1 VDNSRNMILAFV
13 LSALVLIGWTSLS
26 ERFFP
31 TPKPAA
37 SATQSG
43 TTASNTPVTAPV
55 AKAAS
60 KLRDVAAVRA
70 ESPRVIIDTP
80 KLNGSINLRGGQIDD
95 LVMTVYKETI
105 KKNSPSVRL
114 FAPSGSKNAFF
125 SGFGWIGD
133 GVRMPNA
140 QTIWQADQPTLTPE
154 KPVTLRWANTT
165 GQSFA
170 IKISVD
176 RDYMFSVEQ
185 SVSNTGTGAIAA
197 RPYSYVSR
205 FGKSKDLDTWT
216 NHVGPIGVFDDKA
229 NYDVGFENLD
239 GEEPGF
245 FSKIFGNKTKAG
257 ENRFQSKG
265 GWLGFGDLHWLAA
278 IIPAKDASINAG
290 FLSADGIYQAEY
302 TLPQTVIASGKA
314 ATVTTR
320 LFAGAKE
327 VRLIDGYEDSL
338 SIVNFGKAIDWG
350 WFEVFAKPFFYL
362 LDWLFRM
369 VGNFGVAIML
379 LTLIV
384 RGVMF
389 PIAQRQFASM
399 AAMRVVQPKLKALQ
413 ERYKDDK
420 PKLQQ
425 EMMALYKT
433 EKINPMAGCL
443 PILIQIPVFYALY
456 KVLMVAIEMRHQP
469 FALWIRDLSAPDPAH
484 VLNLFGILPFTVP
497 AFLGIGVLAILL
509 GITMWLQFKL
519 NPAPADPVQQQVF
532 AIMPWMM
539 MVIMA
544 PFAAGLLVYWITN
557 NILTIAQQKWLYSRH
572 PAMREPVK
580 A

>member
-1 VDNSRNMILAFV
+1 M

-26 ERFFP
+26 DRYFP
-31 TPKPAA
+31 PAKPVAGKTVAGDVAA
-37 SATQSG
+37 SNNG
-43 TTASNTPVTAPV
+43 GPVSAPV
-55 AKAAS
+55 AQSAS
-60 KLRDVAAVRA
+60 KLRDIAVVRN
-70 ESPRVIIDTP
+70 ESPRIAIDTP
-80 KLNGSINLRGGQIDD
+80 KLSGSINLRGAEIDD
-95 LVMTVYKETI
+95 LVMTAYKETL
-105 KKNSPSVRL
+105 KKDSPSIRL
-114 FAPSGSKNAFF
+114 FAPSGSKAAFF
-125 SGFGWIGD
+125 TGFGWISEGIE
-133 GVRMPNA
+133 VPNA
-140 QTIWQADQPTLTPE
+140 KTMWQADAATLTPD

-185 SVSNTGTGAIAA
+185 SITNGGTGGIIA
-197 RPYSYVSR
+197 RPYAFVSR
-205 FGKSKDLDTWT
+205 FGQSKDVDTWT
-216 NHVGPIGVFDDKA
+216 NHVGPIGAFNGSVNFSVDWST
-229 NYDVGFENLD
+229 LD
-239 GEEPGF
+239 E
-245 FSKIFGNKTKAG
+245 AG
-257 ENRFQSKG
+257 AAGKRFQSKG
-265 GWLGFGDLHWLAA
+265 GWLGFGDLHWLTALVPANDAA
-278 IIPAKDASINAG
+278 IDAG
-290 FLSADGIYQAEY
+290 FRAADGSYQAEY
-302 TLPQTVIASGKA
+302 TLPQSAIPLGKS
-314 ATVTTR
+314 ATTTTR

-327 VRLIDGYEDSL
+327 VRLLDGYQKSL

-350 WFEVFAKPFFYL
+350 WFEIFAKPFFYL

-369 VGNFGVAIML
+369 AGNFGVAIML

-425 EMMALYKT
+425 EMMQLYKT

-469 FALWIRDLSAPDPAH
+469 FVLWIKDLSAPDPAH
-484 VLNLFGILPFTVP
+484 VLNLFGVLPFTVP

-519 NPAPADPVQQQVF
+519 NPAQMDPVQQQVF

-539 MVIMA
+539 MFVMA

-572 PAMREPVK
+572 PALQEPVK

>member
-13 LSALVLIGWTSLS
+13 LSALVLVGWTTLS

-31 TPKPAA
+31 TPKPATN
-37 SATQSG
+37 ATQTG

-55 AKAAS
+55 AQAAS

-80 KLNGSINLRGGQIDD
+80 KLSGSINLRGAQIDD
-95 LVMTVYKETI
+95 LVMTAYKETI
-105 KKNSPSVRL
+105 KKDSPAVRL

-125 SGFGWIGD
+125 SGFGWIGE
-133 GVRMPNA
+133 GVQMPNA

-185 SVSNTGTGAIAA
+185 SVGNAGAGAIAA
-197 RPYSYVSR
+197 RPYSFVSR

-216 NHVGPIGVFDDKA
+216 NHVGPIGAFNDSVNFGVD
-229 NYDVGFENLD
+229 FSTLD
-239 GEEPGF
+239 E
-245 FSKIFGNKTKAG
+245 AG
-257 ENRFQSKG
+257 AAGTRFQSKG

-278 IIPAKDASINAG
+278 VIPAKDAAVDAG
-290 FLSADGIYQAEY
+290 FRAADGSYQAEY
-302 TLPQTVIASGKA
+302 TLPQTVIAPGKS
-314 ATVTTR
+314 ATATTR

-327 VRLIDGYEDSL
+327 VRLLDGYEDSQ

-369 VGNFGVAIML
+369 VGNFGIAIML

-384 RGVMF
+384 RSVMF

-399 AAMRVVQPKLKALQ
+399 AAMRVVQPKIKALQ

-425 EMMALYKT
+425 EMMGLYKT

-456 KVLMVAIEMRHQP
+456 KVLMVSIEMRHQP
-469 FALWIRDLSAPDPAH
+469 FVLWIKDLSAPDPAH
-484 VLNLFGILPFTVP
+484 VLNLFGVLPFTVP
-497 AFLGIGVLAILL
+497 AFLGIGILAILL
-509 GITMWLQFKL
+509 GITMYLQFKL

-539 MVIMA
+539 MFIMA

-572 PAMREPVK
+572 PAMTEPVK

>member
-31 TPKPAA
+31 TPKPAT
-37 SATQSG
+37 SATQAG
-43 TTASNTPVTAPV
+43 TIASNTPVTAPV
-55 AKAAS
+55 AQAAS

-70 ESPRVIIDTP
+70 ESPRITIDTP
-80 KLNGSINLRGGQIDD
+80 KLSGSINLRGAQIDD
-95 LVMTVYKETI
+95 LVMTAYKETI
-105 KKNSPSVRL
+105 KKDSPAVRL

-133 GVRMPNA
+133 GVQMPSA

-185 SVSNTGTGAIAA
+185 SITNSGDGAISA
-197 RPYSYVSR
+197 RPYAFVSR
-205 FGKSKDLDTWT
+205 FGQSKDVDTWT
-216 NHVGPIGVFDDKA
+216 NHVGPIGAFNDSVNFGVDWSTLDEA
-229 NYDVGFENLD
+229 GAD
-239 GEEPGF
+239 GE
-245 FSKIFGNKTKAG
+245 
-257 ENRFQSKG
+257 RFKSRG

-278 IIPAKDASINAG
+278 VIPAKDAAIDAG
-290 FLSADGIYQAEY
+290 FRAADGSYQAEY
-302 TLPQTVIASGKA
+302 TVPSTVVASGKI
-314 ATVTTR
+314 ATTTTR

-327 VRLIDGYEDSL
+327 VRLLDDYEDSQ

-362 LDWLFRM
+362 LDWLFKM

-384 RGVMF
+384 RGAMF

-469 FALWIRDLSAPDPAH
+469 FVLWIKDLSAPDPAH
-484 VLNLFGILPFTVP
+484 VLNLFGVLPFDVP
-497 AFLGIGVLAILL
+497 SFLSIGVLAILL

-519 NPAPADPVQQQVF
+519 NPAPLDPVQQQVF

-539 MVIMA
+539 MFVMA
-544 PFAAGLLVYWITN
+544 PFAAGLLIYWTTS

-572 PAMREPVK
+572 PALKEPVK

>member
-1 VDNSRNMILAFV
+1 MDNSRNMILAFV
-13 LSALVLIGWTSLS
+13 LSALVLIGWTTLS

-31 TPKPAA
+31 TPKPATTA
-37 SATQSG
+37 AQTG
-43 TTASNTPVTAPV
+43 TAASNTPVTAPV
-55 AKAAS
+55 VQAS
-60 KLRDVAAVRA
+60 KKLRDVAAVRA
-70 ESPRVIIDTP
+70 ESPRIIIDTP
-80 KLNGSINLRGGQIDD
+80 KLSGSINLRGAQIDD
-95 LVMTVYKETI
+95 LVMTAYKETI
-105 KKNSPSVRL
+105 KKDSPAVRL

-133 GVRMPNA
+133 GVQMPNA
-140 QTIWQADQPTLTPE
+140 QTIWQADQPTLTPA

-170 IKISVD
+170 IKVSVD

-185 SVSNTGTGAIAA
+185 SVANAGAGAIAA

-205 FGKSKDLDTWT
+205 FGQSKDLDTWT
-216 NHVGPIGVFDDKA
+216 NHVGPIGAFNDSVNFDVD
-229 NYDVGFENLD
+229 FSTLD
-239 GEEPGF
+239 E
-245 FSKIFGNKTKAG
+245 AG
-257 ENRFQSKG
+257 ASGTRFQSKG

-278 IIPAKDASINAG
+278 VIPAKDAPVDAG
-290 FLSADGIYQAEY
+290 FRAADGSYQAEY
-302 TLPQTVIASGKA
+302 TLPQTIIAPGKSA
-314 ATVTTR
+314 AVTTR

-327 VRLIDGYEDSL
+327 VRLLDGYEDSQ

-369 VGNFGVAIML
+369 VNNFGVAIML

-425 EMMALYKT
+425 EMLALYKT

-469 FALWIRDLSAPDPAH
+469 FVLWIKDLSAPDPAH
-484 VLNLFGILPFTVP
+484 VLNLFGVLPFTVP

-509 GITMWLQFKL
+509 GITMYLQFKL

>member
-31 TPKPAA
+31 TPKAA
-37 SATQSG
+37 TSATQSG
-43 TTASNTPVTAPV
+43 TIASNTPVTAPV
-55 AKAAS
+55 AQAAS

-70 ESPRVIIDTP
+70 ESPRITIDTP
-80 KLNGSINLRGGQIDD
+80 KLSGSINLRGAQIDD
-95 LVMTVYKETI
+95 LVMTAYKETI
-105 KKNSPSVRL
+105 KKDSPAVRL

-133 GVRMPNA
+133 GVQMPNA

-185 SVSNTGTGAIAA
+185 SITNSGDGAISA
-197 RPYSYVSR
+197 RPYAFVSR
-205 FGKSKDLDTWT
+205 FGQSKDVDTWT
-216 NHVGPIGVFDDKA
+216 NHVGPIGAFNDSVNFGVDWSTLDEA
-229 NYDVGFENLD
+229 GAD
-239 GEEPGF
+239 GE
-245 FSKIFGNKTKAG
+245 
-257 ENRFQSKG
+257 RFKSRG

-278 IIPAKDASINAG
+278 VIPAKDAAIDAG
-290 FLSADGIYQAEY
+290 FRAADGSYQAEY
-302 TLPQTVIASGKA
+302 TVPSTVVASGKI
-314 ATVTTR
+314 ATTTTR

-327 VRLIDGYEDSL
+327 VRLLDDYEDSQ

-362 LDWLFRM
+362 LDWLFKM

-384 RGVMF
+384 RGAMF

-469 FALWIRDLSAPDPAH
+469 FVLWIKDLSAPDPAH
-484 VLNLFGILPFTVP
+484 VLNLFGVLPFDVP
-497 AFLGIGVLAILL
+497 SFLSIGVLAILL

-519 NPAPADPVQQQVF
+519 NPAPLDPVQQQVF

-539 MVIMA
+539 MFVMA
-544 PFAAGLLVYWITN
+544 PFAAGLLIYWTTS

-572 PAMREPVK
+572 PALKEPVK

>member
-31 TPKPAA
+31 TPKPATT
-37 SATQSG
+37 ATQSG
-43 TTASNTPVTAPV
+43 TTTSNAPVTAPV
-55 AKAAS
+55 AQAAS

-80 KLNGSINLRGGQIDD
+80 KLSGSINLRGGQIDD
-95 LVMTVYKETI
+95 LVMTTYKETI
-105 KKNSPSVRL
+105 KKNSPAVRL

-133 GVRMPNA
+133 GVQMPNA

-176 RDYMFSVEQ
+176 RDYMFSAEQ
-185 SVSNTGTGAIAA
+185 SVSNAGTGAIAA

-205 FGKSKDLDTWT
+205 FGQSKDLDTWT
-216 NHVGPIGVFDDKA
+216 NHVGPIGAFNDSVNFDVD
-229 NYDVGFENLD
+229 FSTLD
-239 GEEPGF
+239 E
-245 FSKIFGNKTKAG
+245 AG
-257 ENRFQSKG
+257 AAGTRFASKG

-278 IIPAKDASINAG
+278 IIPAKDASIDAG
-290 FLSADGIYQAEY
+290 FRAADGSYQAEY
-302 TLPQTVIASGKA
+302 TLPQTVIAPGKS

-327 VRLIDGYEDSL
+327 VRLLDGYEDSQ

-384 RGVMF
+384 RGVMY

-469 FALWIRDLSAPDPAH
+469 FALWIKDLSAPDPAH
-484 VLNLFGILPFTVP
+484 VLNLFGLLPFTVP

>member
-1 VDNSRNMILAFV
+1 MDNSRNMILAFV

-31 TPKPAA
+31 TPKPATN
-37 SATQSG
+37 ATQTG
-43 TTASNTPVTAPV
+43 ATAASNTPVAAPV
-55 AKAAS
+55 AQAAS
-60 KLRDVAAVRA
+60 KLRDVAIVRA
-70 ESPRVIIDTP
+70 ESPRIIIDTP
-80 KLNGSINLRGGQIDD
+80 KLSGSINLRGAQIDD
-95 LVMTVYKETI
+95 LVMTAYKETI
-105 KKNSPSVRL
+105 KKDSPAVRL

-133 GVRMPNA
+133 GIQMPNA
-140 QTIWQADQPTLTPE
+140 QTIWQADQSTLTPE

-185 SVSNTGTGAIAA
+185 SVGNAGASAIAA
-197 RPYSYVSR
+197 RPYSFVSR
-205 FGKSKDLDTWT
+205 FGQSKDLDTWT
-216 NHVGPIGVFDDKA
+216 NHVGPIGAFNDSVNFDID
-229 NYDVGFENLD
+229 FSTLD
-239 GEEPGF
+239 E
-245 FSKIFGNKTKAG
+245 AG
-257 ENRFQSKG
+257 AAGTRFQSKG

-278 IIPAKDASINAG
+278 VIPAKDASIDAG
-290 FLSADGIYQAEY
+290 FRAADGSYQAEY
-302 TLPQTVIASGKA
+302 TLPQTVIAPGKSA
-314 ATVTTR
+314 AVTTR

-327 VRLIDGYEDSL
+327 VRLLDGYEDSQ

-425 EMMALYKT
+425 EMMAIYKT

-456 KVLMVAIEMRHQP
+456 KVLIVAIEMRHQP

-484 VLNLFGILPFTVP
+484 VLNLFGMLPFTVP

-519 NPAPADPVQQQVF
+519 NPAATDPVQQQVF

-572 PAMREPVK
+572 PAMQEPVK

>member
-1 VDNSRNMILAFV
+1 MILAFV
-13 LSALVLIGWTSLS
+13 LSALVLVGWTSLS

-31 TPKPAA
+31 TPKPAT
-37 SATQSG
+37 STTQAG
-43 TTASNTPVTAPV
+43 TVASNTPVTAPV
-55 AKAAS
+55 ARAAS
-60 KLRDVAAVRA
+60 KLRDVAVVRA
-70 ESPRVIIDTP
+70 ESPRISIDTP
-80 KLNGSINLRGGQIDD
+80 KLSGSINLRGAQIDD
-95 LVMTVYKETI
+95 LVMTAYKETI
-105 KKNSPSVRL
+105 KKDSPAVRL

-133 GVRMPNA
+133 GVQMPNA
-140 QTIWQADQPTLTPE
+140 QTVWQADQTTLTPE
-154 KPVTLRWANTT
+154 KPVTLRWANAT
-165 GQSFA
+165 GQNFA

-185 SVSNTGTGAIAA
+185 SVANAGAGAIAA
-197 RPYSYVSR
+197 RPYAFVSR
-205 FGKSKDLDTWT
+205 FGPSKDLDTWT
-216 NHVGPIGVFDDKA
+216 NHVGPIGAFNDSVNFDVDWST
-229 NYDVGFENLD
+229 LD
-239 GEEPGF
+239 E
-245 FSKIFGNKTKAG
+245 AG
-257 ENRFQSKG
+257 AAGTRFQSKG

-278 IIPAKDASINAG
+278 VIPAKDASVDAG
-290 FLSADGIYQAEY
+290 FRAADGSYQAEY
-302 TLPQTVIASGKA
+302 TLPQGLIAPGKSA
-314 ATVTTR
+314 VVTTR

-327 VRLIDGYEDSL
+327 VRLLDNYEDNL

-425 EMMALYKT
+425 EMMAIYKT

-456 KVLMVAIEMRHQP
+456 KVLIVAIEMRHQP
-469 FALWIRDLSAPDPAH
+469 FVLWIRDLSAPDPAH
-484 VLNLFGILPFTVP
+484 VLNLFGVLPFTVP

-509 GITMWLQFKL
+509 GITMWLQYKL
-519 NPAPADPVQQQVF
+519 NPAATDPVQQQVF

-572 PAMREPVK
+572 PAMQQPVK

>member
-13 LSALVLIGWTSLS
+13 LSALVLIGWTTLS

-37 SATQSG
+37 SATQTG
-43 TTASNTPVTAPV
+43 IATSNTPVTAPV
-55 AKAAS
+55 AQAS
-60 KLRDVAAVRA
+60 KKPREVAAVRA

-80 KLNGSINLRGGQIDD
+80 KLSGSINLRGAQIDD
-95 LVMTVYKETI
+95 LVMTAYKETI
-105 KKNSPSVRL
+105 KKNSPAVRL

-133 GVRMPNA
+133 GVQMPNS

-185 SVSNTGTGAIAA
+185 SVGNAGTGAITA
-197 RPYSYVSR
+197 RPYSFVSR

-216 NHVGPIGVFDDKA
+216 NHVGPIGAFNDSVNFDVD
-229 NYDVGFENLD
+229 FSTLD
-239 GEEPGF
+239 E
-245 FSKIFGNKTKAG
+245 AG
-257 ENRFQSKG
+257 AAGTRFQSKG

-278 IIPAKDASINAG
+278 VIPAKGAAVDAG
-290 FLSADGIYQAEY
+290 FRAADGSYQAEY
-302 TLPQTVIASGKA
+302 TLPQTVIASGKS
-314 ATVTTR
+314 ATVITR

-327 VRLIDGYEDSL
+327 VRLLDGYEDSQ

-399 AAMRVVQPKLKALQ
+399 AAMRVVQPKIKALQ

-425 EMMALYKT
+425 EMMGLYKT

-469 FALWIRDLSAPDPAH
+469 FVLWIKDLSAPDPAH
-484 VLNLFGILPFTVP
+484 VLNLFGVLPFTVP

-509 GITMWLQFKL
+509 GITMYLQFKL
-519 NPAPADPVQQQVF
+519 NPAPADPIQQQVF

-539 MVIMA
+539 MFIMA

-572 PAMREPVK
+572 PAMTEPVK

>member
-1 VDNSRNMILAFV
+1 MILAFV

-31 TPKPAA
+31 TPKAA
-37 SATQSG
+37 TSATQSG
-43 TTASNTPVTAPV
+43 TIASNTPVTAPV
-55 AKAAS
+55 AQAAS

-70 ESPRVIIDTP
+70 ESPRITIDTP
-80 KLNGSINLRGGQIDD
+80 KLSGSINLRGAQIDD
-95 LVMTVYKETI
+95 LVMTAYKETI
-105 KKNSPSVRL
+105 KKDSPAVRL

-133 GVRMPNA
+133 GVQMPNA

-185 SVSNTGTGAIAA
+185 SITNSGDGAISA
-197 RPYSYVSR
+197 RPYAFVSR
-205 FGKSKDLDTWT
+205 FGQSKDVDTWT
-216 NHVGPIGVFDDKA
+216 NHVGPIGAFNDSVNFGVDWSTLDEA
-229 NYDVGFENLD
+229 GAD
-239 GEEPGF
+239 GE
-245 FSKIFGNKTKAG
+245 
-257 ENRFQSKG
+257 RFKSRG

-278 IIPAKDASINAG
+278 VIPAKDAAIDAG
-290 FLSADGIYQAEY
+290 FRAADGSYQAEY
-302 TLPQTVIASGKA
+302 TVPSTVVASGKI
-314 ATVTTR
+314 ATTTTR

-327 VRLIDGYEDSL
+327 VRLLDDYEDSQ

-362 LDWLFRM
+362 LDWLFKM

-384 RGVMF
+384 RGAMF

-469 FALWIRDLSAPDPAH
+469 FVLWIKDLSAPDPAH
-484 VLNLFGILPFTVP
+484 VLNLFGVLPFDVP
-497 AFLGIGVLAILL
+497 SFLSIGVLAILL

-519 NPAPADPVQQQVF
+519 NPAPLDPVQQQVF

-539 MVIMA
+539 MFVMA
-544 PFAAGLLVYWITN
+544 PFAAGLLIYWTTS

-572 PAMREPVK
+572 PALKEPVK

>member
-1 VDNSRNMILAFV
+1 MDNSRNMILAFV
-13 LSALVLIGWTSLS
+13 LSALVLIGWTTLS

-37 SATQSG
+37 SATQTG
-43 TTASNTPVTAPV
+43 IATSNTPVTAPV
-55 AKAAS
+55 AQAS
-60 KLRDVAAVRA
+60 KKLREVAAVRA

-80 KLNGSINLRGGQIDD
+80 KLSGSINLRGAQIDD
-95 LVMTVYKETI
+95 LVMTAYKETI
-105 KKNSPSVRL
+105 KKNSPAVRL

-133 GVRMPNA
+133 GVQMPNA

-185 SVSNTGTGAIAA
+185 SVGNAGTGAITT
-197 RPYSYVSR
+197 RPYSFVSR

-216 NHVGPIGVFDDKA
+216 NHVGPIGAFNDSVNFDVD
-229 NYDVGFENLD
+229 FSTLD
-239 GEEPGF
+239 E
-245 FSKIFGNKTKAG
+245 AG
-257 ENRFQSKG
+257 AAGTRFQSKG

-278 IIPAKDASINAG
+278 VIPARGAAVDAG
-290 FLSADGIYQAEY
+290 FRAADGSYQAEY
-302 TLPQTVIASGKA
+302 TLPQTVIASGKS

-327 VRLIDGYEDSL
+327 VRLLDGYEDSQ

-384 RGVMF
+384 RSVMF

-399 AAMRVVQPKLKALQ
+399 AAMRVVQPKIKALQ

-425 EMMALYKT
+425 EMMGLYKT

-469 FALWIRDLSAPDPAH
+469 FVLWIKDLSAPDPIH
-484 VLNLFGILPFTVP
+484 VLNLFGVLPFTVP
-497 AFLGIGVLAILL
+497 AFLGIGILAILL
-509 GITMWLQFKL
+509 GITMYLQFKL

-539 MVIMA
+539 MFVMA

-572 PAMREPVK
+572 PAMTEPVK

>member
-1 VDNSRNMILAFV
+1 MDNSRNMILAFV
-13 LSALVLIGWTSLS
+13 LSALVLIGWTTLS

-31 TPKPAA
+31 TPKPATT
-37 SATQSG
+37 ATQTG

-55 AKAAS
+55 VQAS
-60 KLRDVAAVRA
+60 KKLRDVATVRA

-80 KLNGSINLRGGQIDD
+80 KLSGSINLRGAQIDD
-95 LVMTVYKETI
+95 LVMTAYKETI
-105 KKNSPSVRL
+105 KKDSPAVRL

-133 GVRMPNA
+133 GVQMPNA

-170 IKISVD
+170 LKISVD

-185 SVSNTGTGAIAA
+185 SIGNASAGAVAV

-205 FGKSKDLDTWT
+205 FGQSKDLDTWT
-216 NHVGPIGVFDDKA
+216 NHVGPIGAFNDSVNFDVD
-229 NYDVGFENLD
+229 FSTLD
-239 GEEPGF
+239 E
-245 FSKIFGNKTKAG
+245 AG
-257 ENRFQSKG
+257 AAGTRFQSKG

-278 IIPAKDASINAG
+278 VIPAKDAAVDAG
-290 FLSADGIYQAEY
+290 FRAADGSYQAEY
-302 TLPQTVIASGKA
+302 TLPQTMIAPGKS
-314 ATVTTR
+314 ATATTR

-327 VRLIDGYEDSL
+327 VRLLDGYEDSQ

-369 VGNFGVAIML
+369 VNNFGVAIML

-469 FALWIRDLSAPDPAH
+469 FVLWIKDLSAPDPAH
-484 VLNLFGILPFTVP
+484 VLNLFGVLPFTVP
-497 AFLGIGVLAILL
+497 AFLGIGILAILL
-509 GITMWLQFKL
+509 GITMYLQFKL

-539 MVIMA
+539 MFIMA

>member
-13 LSALVLIGWTSLS
+13 LSALVLIGWTTLS

-31 TPKPAA
+31 TPKPAT
-37 SATQSG
+37 SATQAG

-70 ESPRVIIDTP
+70 ESPRITIDTP
-80 KLNGSINLRGGQIDD
+80 KLSGSINLRGAQIDD
-95 LVMTVYKETI
+95 LVMTAYKETI
-105 KKNSPSVRL
+105 KKDSPAVRL

-133 GVRMPNA
+133 GVQMPSA

-185 SVSNTGTGAIAA
+185 SVANAGADAITA
-197 RPYSYVSR
+197 RPYSFVSR

-216 NHVGPIGVFDDKA
+216 NHVGPIGAFNDSVNFDVD
-229 NYDVGFENLD
+229 FSTLD
-239 GEEPGF
+239 E
-245 FSKIFGNKTKAG
+245 AG
-257 ENRFQSKG
+257 TAGTRFQSKG

-278 IIPAKDASINAG
+278 VIPAKDASIEAG
-290 FLSADGIYQAEY
+290 FRAADGSYQAEY
-302 TLPQTVIASGKA
+302 TLPQTIIAPGKS
-314 ATVTTR
+314 TTITTR

-327 VRLIDGYEDSL
+327 VRLLDGYEDSQ
-338 SIVNFGKAIDWG
+338 SIVHFGKAIDWG

-384 RGVMF
+384 RGAMF
-389 PIAQRQFASM
+389 PVAQRQFASM
-399 AAMRVVQPKLKALQ
+399 AAMRVVQPKLKVLQ

-443 PILIQIPVFYALY
+443 PMFIQIPVFYALY
-456 KVLMVAIEMRHQP
+456 KVLMVSIEMRHQP
-469 FALWIRDLSAPDPAH
+469 FVLWIKDLSAPDPAH
-484 VLNLFGILPFTVP
+484 ILNLFGILPFNVP
-497 AFLGIGVLAILL
+497 GFLGIGVLAVLL

-519 NPAPADPVQQQVF
+519 NPAPMDPVQQQVF

-539 MVIMA
+539 MFVMA
-544 PFAAGLLVYWITN
+544 PFAAGLLIYWTTS

-572 PAMREPVK
+572 PALKQPVK

>member
-1 VDNSRNMILAFV
+1 MDNSRNIILACV

-31 TPKPAA
+31 TPKPATT
-37 SATQSG
+37 ATQAG
-43 TTASNTPVTAPV
+43 AATSNTPVTAPV
-55 AKAAS
+55 VQAAS

-70 ESPRVIIDTP
+70 ESPRVTIDTP
-80 KLNGSINLRGGQIDD
+80 KLSGSINLRGAQIDD
-95 LVMTVYKETI
+95 LVMTAYKETI
-105 KKNSPSVRL
+105 KKDSPAVRL

-133 GVRMPNA
+133 GVQMPNA
-140 QTIWQADQPTLTPE
+140 QTVWQADQATLTPE
-154 KPVTLRWANTT
+154 KPVTLRWANAT

-185 SVSNTGTGAIAA
+185 SVANAGSGAIAA
-197 RPYSYVSR
+197 RPYSFVSR

-216 NHVGPIGVFDDKA
+216 NHVGPIGAFNDSVNFDVD
-229 NYDVGFENLD
+229 FSTLD
-239 GEEPGF
+239 E
-245 FSKIFGNKTKAG
+245 AG
-257 ENRFQSKG
+257 AAGTRFQSKG

-278 IIPAKDASINAG
+278 VIPAKDASIDAG
-290 FLSADGIYQAEY
+290 FRAADGSYQAEY
-302 TLPQTVIASGKA
+302 TLPQTLVAPGKSV
-314 ATVTTR
+314 TTTTR

-327 VRLIDGYEDSL
+327 VRLLDGYEDSQ

-384 RGVMF
+384 RGVMY

-469 FALWIRDLSAPDPAH
+469 FVLWIKDLSAPDPAH